1 MPKRRPDHVPMRTCA
16 ACRQVRAKRS
26 LTRIVRGP
34 DGRVAVDPTG
44 KAAGRGT
51 YICNDDLDGFNPASL
66 QANGSNPVRF
76 ALARPA
82 GRFDGQPV
90 DRRDRLRDCRRWVR
104 R

>member
-51 YICNDDLDGFNPASL
+51 YICDDPACREPRRLADAVKRALGAAVEPGSL
-66 QANGSNPVRF
+66 QLEVMDA
-76 ALARPA
+76 AT
-82 GRFDGQPV
+82 
-90 DRRDRLRDCRRWVR
+90 
-104 R
+104 